1 MHPPQWPVQGL
12 RRRIPALY
20 PKQETFRSTWKKE
33 KNMKDVFLK
42 KARFFFDFLVKIQHS
57 E

>member
-1 MHPPQWPVQGL
+1 MHPPQWLVQGL